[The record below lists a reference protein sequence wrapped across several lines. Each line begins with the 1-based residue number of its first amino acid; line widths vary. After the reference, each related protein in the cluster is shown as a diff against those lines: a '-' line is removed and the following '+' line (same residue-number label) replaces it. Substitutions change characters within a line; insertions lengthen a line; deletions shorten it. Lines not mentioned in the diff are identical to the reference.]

1 MVVRGHRSAGR
12 AIPDCATCLIYDG
25 RDRNRQASLCW
36 SCRTGGR
43 KHEANATRVKARP
56 RRDTFPECVRGGRPP
71 PRSRRGLIAA
81 GFGSGFHPALDSRP
95 TTPSITARRNRRG
108 PNLGLAL
115 NFGLR
120 FRHRRTRVPTLRSAQ
135 GIGGSVIGDRPI
147 DGGRQWSVRTTG
159 QWAEVTFN
167 DGGFQPLAVATL
179 EVESQASLRATISD
193 CPGRRPPCMH

>member
-1 MVVRGHRSAGR
+1 VGIFSDFFTRCGISDGAGNNACKAANNPARNHDPKFPVAASASTAAGGAANYGKAIDFERG
-12 AIPDCATCLIYDG
+12 P
-25 RDRNRQASLCW
+25 
-36 SCRTGGR
+36 
-43 KHEANATRVKARP
+43 
-56 RRDTFPECVRGGRPP
+56 
-71 PRSRRGLIAA
+71 IAA